1 MLFDVHEN
9 FGHLSWRQQSEE
21 LANHSKISE
30 SMLGEDAIFSDRSQL
45 ISLLDRSDE
54 VLNARYDE
62 LKLNQSR
69 SHMLAT
75 LETQN
80 D

>member
-21 LANHSKISE
+21 LANLGKNSE
-30 SMLGEDAIFSDRSQL
+30 SMLGEDAVFSDRTQL

-62 LKLNQSR
+62 LKLN
-69 SHMLAT
+69 
-75 LETQN
+75 
-80 D
+80 